1 MDWEKARYLLVEQQ
15 IRPWNVLDAKVLNRI
30 LHTRRE
36 DFVPADK
43 KELAF
48 VDVELPLG
56 NGQLMLAPKVE
67 ARLLQEIALQETDKV
82 LIVGAGT
89 AYLAA
94 LAAGLCAEVVVIQA
108 DTKQAELANGAL
120 KAAGIKNVSIE
131 VGVTLT
137 SKQCPFDAIIAA
149 ASFEA
154 TPDEL
159 VKQLAPEG
167 RLITVLGN
175 EPIMHATVAQLAA
188 EANAKLV
195 TRQVFDYNLARWK
208 NADSVF
214 AF

>member
-15 IRPWNVLDAKVLNRI
+15 IRPWNVLDSKVLERVLN
-30 LHTRRE
+30 TRRE

-67 ARLLQEIALQETDKV
+67 ARLLQEVALKETDKV

-89 AYLAA
+89 AYLTA
-94 LAAGLCAEVVVIQA
+94 LAAGLCAQVVVIEA
-108 DTKQAELANGAL
+108 DTKQAELTNAAL

-131 VGVTLT
+131 VGATLT
-137 SKQCPFDAIIAA
+137 SKQGPFDVIIAA
-149 ASFEA
+149 ASFEEVPA
-154 TPDEL
+154 DL
-159 VKQLAPEG
+159 MQQLSAEG
-167 RLITVLGN
+167 RLIAILGQ
-175 EPIMHATVAQLAA
+175 EPIMHATVFVQGKTAV
-188 EANAKLV
+188 NPK
-195 TRQVFDYNLARWK
+195 QVFDYNLPRF
-208 NADSVF
+208 SVSTLQF

>member
-30 LHTRRE
+30 LNTRRE

-82 LIVGAGT
+82 LIVGVGT

-94 LAAGLCAEVVVIQA
+94 LAAGLCAQVVVIEA
-108 DTKQAELANGAL
+108 DTKQAELANAAL
-120 KAAGIKNVSIE
+120 KAASIKNVSIE

-137 SKQCPFDAIIAA
+137 SKQGPFNAIIAA
-149 ASFEA
+149 ASFDA
-154 TPDEL
+154 IPTEL
-159 VKQLAPEG
+159 TEQLVAGG
-167 RLITVLGN
+167 RLITVLGD
-175 EPIMHATVAQLAA
+175 EPIMHATLVQLGADA
-188 EANAKLV
+188 GLV
-195 TRQVFDYNLARWK
+195 ERQVFDYNLPRRQSAER
-208 NADSVF
+208 VF

>member
-15 IRPWNVLDAKVLNRI
+15 IRPWNVLDSNVLDRI
-30 LHTRRE
+30 LNTRRE

-67 ARLLQEIALQETDKV
+67 ARFLQEIALKASDKL
-82 LIVGAGT
+82 LIVGSGT

-94 LAAGLCAEVVVIQA
+94 LAAGLCAQVVVIEA
-108 DTKQAELANGAL
+108 DTKQAELTNAAL

-131 VGVTLT
+131 VGATLA
-137 SKQCPFDAIIAA
+137 SKQGPFNAIIAA

-154 TPDEL
+154 IPEEL
-159 VKQLAPEG
+159 SKQLVVGG
-167 RLITVLGN
+167 RLITVIGQ
-175 EPIMHATVAQLAA
+175 EPIMHATVVTTQGSG
-188 EANAKLV
+188 ANT
-195 TRQVFDYNLARWK
+195 TREVFDYNLPRFQAAAK
-208 NADSVF
+208 PF

>member
-15 IRPWNVLDAKVLNRI
+15 IRPWNVLDSKVLERVLN
-30 LHTRRE
+30 TRRE

-67 ARLLQEIALQETDKV
+67 ARLLQEVALKDADKV

-89 AYLAA
+89 AYLTA
-94 LAAGLCAEVVVIQA
+94 LAAGLCAQVVVIEA
-108 DTKQAELANGAL
+108 DTKQAELTNAAL

-131 VGVTLT
+131 VGATLT
-137 SKQCPFDAIIAA
+137 SKQGPFDVIIAA
-149 ASFEA
+149 ASFDA
-154 TPDEL
+154 VPAEL
-159 VKQLAPEG
+159 MQQLSVEG
-167 RLITVLGN
+167 RLIAILGQ
-175 EPIMHATVAQLAA
+175 EPIMHATLFVQGKTAV
-188 EANAKLV
+188 KPK
-195 TRQVFDYNLARWK
+195 QVFDYNLPRFRV
-208 NADSVF
+208 NALQF

>member
-15 IRPWNVLDAKVLNRI
+15 IRPWNVLDSKVLDRVLN
-30 LHTRRE
+30 TRRE

-67 ARLLQEIALQETDKV
+67 ARLLQEIGLKTSDKV

-94 LAAGLCAEVVVIQA
+94 LAAGLCAQVVVIEA
-108 DTKQAELANGAL
+108 DTKQAEFANGAL

-131 VGVTLT
+131 VGGGLS
-137 SKQCPFDAIIAA
+137 SKQGPFNAIIAA
-149 ASFEA
+149 ASFESM
-154 TPDEL
+154 PKEL
-159 VKQLAPEG
+159 SEQLVSGG
-167 RLITVLGN
+167 RLITILG
-175 EPIMHATVAQLAA
+175 EDPIMHATVMTKVGNG
-188 EANAKLV
+188 ANLE
-195 TRQVFDYNLARWK
+195 RQVFDYNLPRAQVS
-208 NADSVF
+208 AIQFSF
-214 AF
+214 